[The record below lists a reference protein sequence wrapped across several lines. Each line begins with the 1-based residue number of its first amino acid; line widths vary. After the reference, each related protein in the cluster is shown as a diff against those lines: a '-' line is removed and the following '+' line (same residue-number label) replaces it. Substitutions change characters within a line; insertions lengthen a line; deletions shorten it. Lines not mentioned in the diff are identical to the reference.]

1 MEVKTFTIDEIERL
15 YNRYQSITG
24 IRVQKEGKWTYTFTK
39 KRLSNIDG
47 TRAETVKL
55 SQIMSF
61 VDYLRKLH
69 GN

>member
-1 MEVKTFTIDEIERL
+1 MEVKTFTIDDIEKL
-15 YNRYQSITG
+15 YKKYQNITG

-39 KRLSNIDG
+39 KRLGNIDG
-47 TRAETVKL
+47 TRAESVKL